1 MSDLVLVLELAM
13 LHRVTQP
20 SKEQVRAYMA
30 ARLQARAS
38 GRRPPPSPE
47 EIRAL
52 LGWRLERCDPHPST
66 IQFYRIPTA
75 YSGLVAT
82 LLCQF
87 MLAAMRISYVAPC
100 THKKFT

>member
-1 MSDLVLVLELAM
+1 MP
-13 LHRVTQP
+13 HRTTHP

-30 ARLQARAS
+30 ARQRARAL

-52 LGWRLERCDPHPST
+52 LGWRLQGCDAEPLVL
-66 IQFYRIPTA
+66 QFYLIPTA
-75 YSGLVAT
+75 YSRLAAT
-82 LLCQF
+82 LLCEYAF
-87 MLAAMRISYVAPC
+87 AAMKISYVASC